1 MQEELLQ
8 RISRKLDVL
17 RAEDMALKEEMTM
30 NEELGGHVSSLVMII
45 NKWLIF
51 TIDFLEIHL
60 YKFSL
65 SYSKFIIYCFRLNH
79 HVPNKVNASNIVFM
93 LKKLT
98 R

>member
-45 NKWLIF
+45 NMWLIF
-51 TIDFLEIHL
+51 TIDFR
-60 YKFSL
+60 
-65 SYSKFIIYCFRLNH
+65 FI
-79 HVPNKVNASNIVFM
+79 
-93 LKKLT
+93 
-98 R
+98 

>member
-45 NKWLIF
+45 NMWLIF
-51 TIDFLEIHL
+51 TIDF
-60 YKFSL
+60 
-65 SYSKFIIYCFRLNH
+65 
-79 HVPNKVNASNIVFM
+79 
-93 LKKLT
+93 
-98 R
+98 